1 MKSSNTSSENKW
13 MDKLSKAIQELIS
26 YDRFLGF
33 ARLIAPFIILFFFIQ
48 LGRLIFEDLD
58 TSAVIAGWEDNNSLF
73 QALPDGLQDLFA
85 TFFSGVF
92 IRYLYF
98 PLAGLI
104 GAMLLLA
111 RYLQD
116 TYKLPRFS
124 FGFGY
129 VFGSLFGVGYP
140 GLRIKD
146 GKKKV
151 DPQEINLLDLKGGPG
166 FVQVSA
172 GSVALIEDFNEPVR
186 VLSRG
191 AHYVSQTELIKDVN
205 NLEDHHG
212 YIEQVPAT
220 TKDGIPILVRDIH
233 FRFRVRSGLQTT
245 SSIDRTPEQPYPYTE
260 EAVEKI
266 AYNRIVTSQ
275 GLSAWQLS
283 VQLAVQSVITDY
295 VAGHRIDDLTTAPT
309 INDPN
314 PRIKI
319 RNRLYSESSKER
331 LKNLGTELLWVDIG
345 HFDIL
350 RKDERDPRPKK
361 WGKKWEGVSNA
372 ERAFG
377 EGERLYYQELG
388 RAEAQAEML
397 TSILE
402 SLHNASTLPSTQHNL
417 QRIFLVRTA
426 QILEALTEKQS
437 RPELPSR
444 TRRALK
450 RPRRR
455 RRR

>member
-1 MKSSNTSSENKW
+1 MQSANNSSENRW
-13 MDKLSKAIQELIS
+13 MDRLGKAIQEIIT

-33 ARLIAPFIILFFFIQ
+33 VRLIVPLIILLILTF
-48 LGRLIFEDLD
+48 LGRLIFENLD
-58 TSAVIAGWEDNNSLF
+58 TNAVVAGWEDNNSLL
-73 QALPDGLQDLFA
+73 QALPDGLQNLFA
-85 TFFSGVF
+85 TLFSGTF
-92 IRYLYF
+92 LRYLYF

-104 GAMLLLA
+104 GAMLLIA
-111 RYLQD
+111 RYLQE
-116 TYKLPRFS
+116 TYELPKFRRS
-124 FGFGY
+124 LGY
-129 VFGSLFGVGYP
+129 VWASLFGVGYP
-140 GLRIKD
+140 GFGIKD
-146 GKKKV
+146 GKKNI
-151 DPQEINLLDLKGGPG
+151 DPQELNLLDLKGGPG
-166 FVQVSA
+166 IVQVSA
-172 GSVALIEDFNEPVR
+172 GSVALVEDFNKPAR
-186 VLSRG
+186 VLSKG
-191 AHYVSQTELIKDVN
+191 MHYISQTELIKDVN

-233 FRFRVRSGLQTT
+233 FRFRISSGLQPT
-245 SSIDRTPEQPYPYTE
+245 SATDRTPEQPYPYTE
-260 EAVEKI
+260 EAVENI

-283 VQLAVQSVITDY
+283 IQVVVQSVITDY
-295 VAGHRIDDLTTAPT
+295 VAGHRIDDLTTAPA
-309 INDPN
+309 IHDPN

-331 LKNLGTELLWVDIG
+331 LRLLGTELLWVDIG

-350 RKDERDPRPKK
+350 KKDERDPRPKK
-361 WGKKWEGVSNA
+361 WGEKWDGLSKTQ
-372 ERAFG
+372 RALG

-397 TSILE
+397 NSVLY
-402 SLHNASTLPSTQHNL
+402 SLRKTSTLSSTQQNL

-426 QILEALTEKQS
+426 QILEAMAEEQS
-437 RPELPSR
+437 KPELPLR

-455 RRR
+455 RR